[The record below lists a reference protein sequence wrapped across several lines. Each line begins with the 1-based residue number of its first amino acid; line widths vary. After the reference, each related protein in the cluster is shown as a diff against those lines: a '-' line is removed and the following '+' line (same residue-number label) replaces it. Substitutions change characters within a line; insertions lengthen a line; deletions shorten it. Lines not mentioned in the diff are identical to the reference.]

1 MNKTKSHANR
11 KFAWLLFFVFERA
24 GDQRKEAKESRRS
37 NSSCYKLQK
46 EFIELNVMPKKP
58 KIVNT
63 ALMNDIVPTTNLQVL
78 PL

>member
-1 MNKTKSHANR
+1 MKNHFGT
-11 KFAWLLFFVFERA
+11 FVFIYELSRHP
-24 GDQRKEAKESRRS
+24 KEKKQKKVAEATLSA
-37 NSSCYKLQK
+37 YKLQK

-63 ALMNDIVPTTNLQVL
+63 ALMNDMVPTTNLQVL